1 MPGRFTVPDSDRAD
15 FRAWTRAVLST
26 GDTSTGGTS
35 TGDTSTGDTS
45 DEPETAAME
54 MAGYFTAL
62 VADKR
67 ARPADDLLSALI
79 AARDAGDGLSEREL
93 LGMIST

>member
-1 MPGRFTVPDSDRAD
+1 
-15 FRAWTRAVLST
+15 
-26 GDTSTGGTS
+26 
-35 TGDTSTGDTS
+35 
-45 DEPETAAME
+45 ME